1 MRRLSV
7 KKQLLF
13 YFLITLFFTLMVIF
27 LQNRSYQ
34 YTILLQRGQTQE
46 MGRLN
51 TINQTTQ
58 HIFEMLE
65 DSLEERSEEKR
76 DRVEKELYQFE
87 NAVIDFDELTMD
99 QVDVLPLKQY
109 VSHFIRLA
117 KETVSQVDH
126 ASVDMYMETFRETQ
140 RRVGYIEEEV
150 FKLLDETLTR
160 YQTLV
165 DLEEQRLQRF
175 DRFIVILTLLCI
187 VVAMFIAVQLSRRIT
202 APLDALTASA
212 EALAKGYYDVDNV
225 DGGQTAELSILADS
239 FNVMRYNIVEAI
251 KEMKEKARLRELLRE
266 MKIKSLQNQIQPHFL
281 FNTLNVI
288 SRTAYLEDA
297 KETEKLI
304 HALSGLLR
312 HNIGELEH
320 FTTIDKEV
328 SSVRKYFAIQTARFG
343 DRFHFHYTVENQCLN
358 VEIPPLTLQ
367 PLVENALIHGIEP
380 LAGEG
385 VITLTITSD
394 KQAVYIQ
401 VEDNGVGMTKE
412 TRDRLLDTTQST
424 IQSKGHST
432 GLGLMNV
439 RERLRHYN
447 HQMTFDIVSNQGKG
461 TCIKITLP
469 LNTKKGEEDD

>member
-34 YTILLQRGQTQE
+34 YTMELQQAQTQE
-46 MGRLN
+46 IGRLN

-58 HIFEMLE
+58 QIFNTLE
-65 DSLEERSEEKR
+65 DSLEERSEEKQR
-76 DRVEKELYQFE
+76 KVGMALQQFE
-87 NAVIDFDELTMD
+87 NAIIIFDKQTAD

-117 KETVSQVDH
+117 TETVSQVDY
-126 ASVDMYMETFRETQ
+126 APVDEYMETFRETQ
-140 RRVGYIEEEV
+140 RRMGYIEEEV
-150 FKLLDETLTR
+150 FKLLDQSLTR
-160 YQTLV
+160 YQRLV
-165 DLEEQRLQRF
+165 DLEEQRLERF
-175 DRFIVILTLLCI
+175 DTFIFVLTMVCI
-187 VVAMFIAVQLSRRIT
+187 VCAVFIAIQLSRRIT
-202 APLDALTASA
+202 VPLDALKASA
-212 EALAKGYYDVDNV
+212 EALAQGDYAIDNV
-225 DGGQTAELSILADS
+225 DGGQTTELSVLADS

-320 FTTIDKEV
+320 LTTIDKEV

-343 DRFHFHYTVENQCLN
+343 DRFHFYDTVENQCLKI
-358 VEIPPLTLQ
+358 EIPPLTLQ

-394 KQAVYIQ
+394 KESVSIQ
-401 VEDNGVGMTKE
+401 VKDNGVGMTKE

-424 IQSKGHST
+424 NQSKGHST

-439 RERLRHYN
+439 LERLRHYN
-447 HQMTFDIVSNQGKG
+447 HQMTFDIVSNQGEG